1 MSTGLP
7 CDSAGKKSACDVG
20 DLGLVPGVGRSPRGG
35 KGYPLQYSGLE
46 NSMDC
51 IDHYGTPAGV
61 PYSALTGPHAHTQQ
75 LLLQP
80 HPSSCSP
87 PPTALDPGQPP
98 PTQATRWAP
107 ETLPPT
113 HGKRLPMYSSFHWG
127 WRAGG
132 CTLDLG
138 LAVEAWGGG
147 SMCLSFLPNDNG
159 IFIIPKN

>member
-107 ETLPPT
+107 ETLSPA
-113 HGKRLPMYSSFHWG
+113 K
-127 WRAGG
+127 G
-132 CTLDLG
+132 CLCAAHST
-138 LAVEAWGGG
+138 GGG
-147 SMCLSFLPNDNG
+147 E
-159 IFIIPKN
+159 